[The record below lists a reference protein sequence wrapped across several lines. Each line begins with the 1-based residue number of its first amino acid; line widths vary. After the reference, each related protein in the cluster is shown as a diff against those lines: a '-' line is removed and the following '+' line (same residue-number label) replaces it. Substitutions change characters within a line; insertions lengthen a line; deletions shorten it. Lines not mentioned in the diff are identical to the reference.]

1 MRMTRIAGLG
11 AALFLVAA
19 TGAAAGV
26 DLPVKQGDGYTSPKQ
41 VEGATTI
48 TVERAHELWQKRVA
62 FIDPRKDSDWQAG
75 RIPGARH
82 IVYNPGKPDQELTE
96 AALKEVLAKDEP
108 VVFYC
113 NGTNCDRSSWSA
125 ALAAEWG
132 WDEVYYLRKGY
143 PAWEKAGY
151 PTR

>member
-1 MRMTRIAGLG
+1 MLMKRLASLSAGLTL
-11 AALFLVAA
+11 AIAS
-19 TGAAAGV
+19 GAAAEV
-26 DLPVKQGDGYTSPKQ
+26 DLPVKQGADYTSPKS

-48 TVERAHELWQKRVA
+48 TVERAHELWKERVT
-62 FIDPRKDSDWQAG
+62 FVDPRKDSDWEAG

-82 IVYNPGKPDQELTE
+82 LVYDPGNPDQELTE
-96 AALKEVLAKDEP
+96 TTLAKVVGKDEP

-132 WDEVYYLRKGY
+132 WNEVYYLRMGY